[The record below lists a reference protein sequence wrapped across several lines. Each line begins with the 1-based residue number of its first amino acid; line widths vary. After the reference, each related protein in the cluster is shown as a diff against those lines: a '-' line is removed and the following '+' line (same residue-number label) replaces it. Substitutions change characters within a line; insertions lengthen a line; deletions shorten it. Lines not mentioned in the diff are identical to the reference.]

1 MSDDEKAIR
10 DVIATWLRATAAGD
24 MTTVMSLMA
33 DDVVFLT
40 PGQPPFGKKEFAAVP
55 LDTTQVRFEG
65 KSDVREVR
73 VAGGLGYV
81 LQHLTITISP
91 IAGGSPM
98 RMAGHTLS
106 VFRREPDGRWVLAR
120 DANFVAPVP
129 AEEGKS

>member
-1 MSDDEKAIR
+1 MTDDEKAIHG
-10 DVIATWLRATAAGD
+10 VIDTWLRSTAAGD
-24 MTTVMSLMA
+24 TATVLTLMA

-73 VAGGLGYV
+73 VAGDLGYV
-81 LQHLTITISP
+81 VQHLTVAITP
-91 IAGGSPM
+91 TAGGPPM

-106 VFRREPDGRWVLAR
+106 VFRREPDGRWVLTR
-120 DANFVAPVP
+120 DANFVAPQ
-129 AEEGKS
+129 ADAS